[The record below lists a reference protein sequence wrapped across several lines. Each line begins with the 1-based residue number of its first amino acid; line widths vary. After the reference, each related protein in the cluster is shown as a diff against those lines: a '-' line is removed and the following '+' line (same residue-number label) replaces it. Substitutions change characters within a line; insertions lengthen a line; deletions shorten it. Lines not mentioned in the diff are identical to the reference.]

1 MILNKKPKIMK
12 KNIVFAAAFL
22 SMLSLISCSNN
33 EDQVRAV
40 RLDKTAIELVKG
52 ENVQL
57 KATVVPE
64 QDAEFTWFSQ
74 DDKYVT
80 VDENG
85 LVTAVGLKKESEDSD
100 EISPVSVYVKYLNGA
115 DECKVTVLPLP
126 TEKVEI
132 VYDKKTVEI
141 KHGES
146 VTLTAKCYPEDAD
159 LTEVTWSTENA
170 LIATVNKT
178 TGKVTG
184 VAPGFTIIKVSYND
198 KIYDEINLNVLK

>member
-1 MILNKKPKIMK
+1 MK

-22 SMLSLISCSNN
+22 SALSLISCSNN

-40 RLDKTAIELVKG
+40 RLDQTAIELTKG
-52 ENVQL
+52 ESVQL
-57 KATVVPE
+57 KATVVPD

-85 LVTAVGLKKESEDSD
+85 LVTAVGLKKEVEGSD
-100 EISPVSVYVKYLNGA
+100 EVTPVSVYVKYLNGA

-132 VYDKKTVEI
+132 VYDKKTVEV
-141 KHGES
+141 KHGGS
-146 VTLTAKCYPEDAD
+146 ITLTAKCYPEDAD
-159 LTEVTWSTENA
+159 LNEVTWSTENA
-170 LIATVNKT
+170 LIATVDKN

-184 VAPGFTIIKVSYND
+184 VAPGFTIIKASYND